1 MLAATLVLT
10 GMDQRPW
17 ACRRP
22 GRLTDGQASWPPV
35 CHPHSRHRMGCMLY
49 APLKGAHTLHTYT
62 PMRRSALSRDVCR
75 CMRHTRI
82 H

>member
-49 APLKGAHTLHTYT
+49 APLKGAHTLD
-62 PMRRSALSRDVCR
+62 PGPKPVV
-75 CMRHTRI
+75 
-82 H
+82 